1 MKLELLNSKG
11 AVFSD
16 VEIFKDADPIT
27 LVRYFSDYNNGTQL
41 VKSLFGGYNVV
52 SNLEEFHSK
61 QLDGFLFVV
70 NLRLGETRET
80 LSQLITR
87 EYVLSASMPELVV
100 ESLYPSFGISVGNFV
115 MDKCVVK
122 ELGE

>member
-1 MKLELLNSKG
+1 MKLELLNYKG

-41 VKSLFGGYNVV
+41 VRSLFGGYNVAP
-52 SNLEEFHSK
+52 NLEEFYSK
-61 QLDGFLFVV
+61 PLDGFLFIV
-70 NLRLGETRET
+70 NLQLGETRAT
-80 LSQLITR
+80 RPQLITR
-87 EYVLSASMPELVV
+87 EYVLSASTPELAV
-100 ESLYPSFGISVGNFV
+100 ESLYPFFGVSVGNFV
-115 MDKCVVK
+115 MDKYVVK